1 MRISD
6 WSSDVCSSDLIESAG
21 HAHGTTSFVLPLD
34 GDVDWPA
41 FTVWLSA
48 LLHCHGDRILRVKGK
63 LYAASTGKPLIIH
76 GVQHLMYPPVHLE
89 AEPDD
94 NRHSWLVF
102 ITSGLEI
109 GRASC
114 RERGWQYV

>member
-1 MRISD
+1 MTGSNASRPTKQ
-6 WSSDVCSSDLIESAG
+6 IESAG
-21 HAHGTTSFVLPLD
+21 HAHETTSFVLPLD

-89 AEPDD
+89 AAHDD
-94 NRHSWLVF
+94 DQ
-102 ITSGLEI
+102 I
-109 GRASC
+109 GRAAW
-114 RERGWQYV
+114 RESECQYMYISGVPTTLNK